1 MRQSKPTLLLLA
13 TLLLILI
20 GCSRKDQAGS
30 PLSVDLRPGTQ
41 PALLYTYGT
50 TAIRIDTIDE
60 RYKARFDRDT
70 LDFLVLTDT
79 TGLIE
84 AVLIPDTTKLRYL
97 PGKIEGARYADELME
112 WQRLIAEAGD
122 SITPDL
128 RDFYERMTGRRISLF
143 YALDGL
149 RRFPDQEQSL
159 LERLLSAAQYSHTD
173 LLTAL
178 GLSRETSFSHFPN
191 RFGRE
196 ERETKAFIKPD
207 HFMAVLALRESDMD
221 STLLRP
227 FYHTADSLGV
237 KSLLLLIGQVE
248 AAPFLPSPDRR
259 TRFVGDSIGEASTI
273 ATTLGAERLPA
284 YFVVDTLMS
293 VIDRPSDLTE
303 LTRYIL
309 AHDTI
314 PLKKSK
320 RK

>member
-1 MRQSKPTLLLLA
+1 
-13 TLLLILI
+13 
-20 GCSRKDQAGS
+20 
-30 PLSVDLRPGTQ
+30 
-41 PALLYTYGT
+41 
-50 TAIRIDTIDE
+50 
-60 RYKARFDRDT
+60 
-70 LDFLVLTDT
+70 
-79 TGLIE
+79 
-84 AVLIPDTTKLRYL
+84 
-97 PGKIEGARYADELME
+97 
-112 WQRLIAEAGD
+112 
-122 SITPDL
+122 
-128 RDFYERMTGRRISLF
+128 MTGRRLSLF

-149 RRFPDQEQSL
+149 QRFPDQEPSL
-159 LERLLSAAQYSHTD
+159 LRGLLSAAQYSHTD

-178 GLSRETSFSHFPN
+178 GLSRETSFSRFPD

-207 HFMAVLALRESDMD
+207 HFMAVMALCESDMD

-237 KSLLLLIGQVE
+237 KSLLLLIGQEE
-248 AAPFLPSPDRR
+248 AAPFLPSSDRR
-259 TRFVGDSIGEASTI
+259 TRFVSDSIGEASTI

-284 YFVVDTLMS
+284 YFVIDTLMS